1 MIYCCFFLSFSI
13 SVTLSLSLTLT
24 LSLSLPH
31 SLCLTLSLSPSLSI
45 PHSLSPSPSLFFLLQ
60 IKLKCLKSELQ
71 RRPVYYYPTI
81 EQCQEKLKQ
90 LDARQTLLEKKES
103 KYRKE
108 KIIRKSKLFFS
119 DVFLIFVIL
128 IDLPNNYE
136 RVWLHSLYSF
146 CYYISSPFFLS
157 VSLLRLPLS
166 FLLSIFASPFLF
178 LIFSVCVSLS
188 HSLCLRLSLSFSL
201 STTLFNSYSATQSQI
216 YF

>member
-1 MIYCCFFLSFSI
+1 MIFILTNFIEVLCLISLFSLLLFLFSVLYDSLLLHSFYLSSFLSLSFSF
-13 SVTLSLSLTLT
+13 SLSLSLYLT
-24 LSLSLPH
+24 LSLSASL

-136 RVWLHSLYSF
+136 RV
-146 CYYISSPFFLS
+146 
-157 VSLLRLPLS
+157 
-166 FLLSIFASPFLF
+166 
-178 LIFSVCVSLS
+178 
-188 HSLCLRLSLSFSL
+188 
-201 STTLFNSYSATQSQI
+201 
-216 YF
+216 